1 MLRVAGL
8 EKQRFTLRSSASQ
21 EDGEAMR
28 DIDSFRTATEEPLS
42 GQYTKDLIFID
53 FAQMIQ
59 LKLMSNR
66 LLRIIKLDSDRLRFT
81 ISKPDELRS
90 LTAK

>member
-21 EDGEAMR
+21 EDGELCSMWAR
-28 DIDSFRTATEEPLS
+28 LNRATLGPAARPKAILEVRGFCSTATEEPLS

-53 FAQMIQ
+53 FTQMIQ
-59 LKLMSNR
+59 L
-66 LLRIIKLDSDRLRFT
+66 
-81 ISKPDELRS
+81 
-90 LTAK
+90 

>member
-21 EDGEAMR
+21 EDGEAML
-28 DIDSFRTATEEPLS
+28 DIHDFRTAPEEPLS

-53 FAQMIQ
+53 LTQMIQ
-59 LKLMSNR
+59 L
-66 LLRIIKLDSDRLRFT
+66 
-81 ISKPDELRS
+81 
-90 LTAK
+90 